1 MLPVPSSSDS
11 NDEADATTL
20 SMLLPDIPG
29 ASLPDGAELSAGC
42 LPSCYRACVVIHS
55 SEVDGWLIYAYSS
68 PLISTVF
75 HY

>member
-1 MLPVPSSSDS
+1 MWMLPVPSSSDS

-42 LPSCYRACVVIHS
+42 LPSCYCASVVIHS
-55 SEVDGWLIYAYSS
+55 SEVDS
-68 PLISTVF
+68 
-75 HY
+75 